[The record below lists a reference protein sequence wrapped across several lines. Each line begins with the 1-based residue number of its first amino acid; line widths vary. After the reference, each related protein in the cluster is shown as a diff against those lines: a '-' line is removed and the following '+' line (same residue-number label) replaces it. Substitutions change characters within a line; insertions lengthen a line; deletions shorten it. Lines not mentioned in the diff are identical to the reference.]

1 MKCGVLELV
10 AAAVLEVVVVVVVVG
25 VAVFVVAMLVELPAA
40 NGGTL
45 VGVVGGV
52 EYWCMYGCW
61 RVCR

>member
-1 MKCGVLELV
+1 MKCEVLELV
-10 AAAVLEVVVVVVVVG
+10 VAAAAAVLVVVVG
-25 VAVFVVAMLVELPAA
+25 VAVFVVAMFVVLPAA

>member
-1 MKCGVLELV
+1 MKCEVLELV
-10 AAAVLEVVVVVVVVG
+10 VVAAAAVLVVVVG
-25 VAVFVVAMLVELPAA
+25 VAVCVVAMFVVLPAA

>member
-1 MKCGVLELV
+1 MKCEVLELV
-10 AAAVLEVVVVVVVVG
+10 VVAAAAAVLVVVVG

>member
-1 MKCGVLELV
+1 MKCEVLELV
-10 AAAVLEVVVVVVVVG
+10 VAAAAAAAVLVVVVG
-25 VAVFVVAMLVELPAA
+25 VAVFVVAMFVVLPAA

>member
-1 MKCGVLELV
+1 MKCEVLELV
-10 AAAVLEVVVVVVVVG
+10 VVAAAAVFVVVVG
-25 VAVFVVAMLVELPAA
+25 VAVFVVVAMLVELPAA

>member
-1 MKCGVLELV
+1 MKCEVLELV
-10 AAAVLEVVVVVVVVG
+10 VAAAAAAAVLVVVVG
-25 VAVFVVAMLVELPAA
+25 VAVFVVAMFVELPAA